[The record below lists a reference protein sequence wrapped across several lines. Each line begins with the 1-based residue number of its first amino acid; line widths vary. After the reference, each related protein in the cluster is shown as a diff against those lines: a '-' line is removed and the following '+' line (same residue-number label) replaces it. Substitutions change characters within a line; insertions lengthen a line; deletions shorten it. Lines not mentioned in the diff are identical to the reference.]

1 MTNTRSIHKATALV
15 ILGALLVSQRSF
27 PQPQDFPHKYVDYTI
42 ETKNAVQP
50 FAKVDAKAAGIDPAA
65 LERLVKRAEETHSD
79 ALVILKDGKLV
90 GDWRFGKPAE
100 PIEVMSVSKSVAS
113 LAVGNLLYKGKIR
126 SLDELVSTYLPE
138 WREGPKKAVTLRHL
152 LNHTSGLQANPNAQE
167 VYESKDIVKLAL
179 DAGLVKEPGTE
190 FFYNNKAVN
199 LLGAIVEKASGKKL
213 DEYMRDEV
221 FAPLGITRF
230 SWMRDAAGNPHVMAG
245 AKLDALDLAKLGQL
259 MLDGGVYQGRRIVS
273 AEWAREA
280 VTAAQSLNPTGG
292 LLWWVVPEWE
302 KRRFDDEL
310 FETWR
315 QGGADPAFLEKMETF
330 RGKELEMETF
340 LGEME
345 RIFGAGQGMPAYMM
359 NIRAKGLRGPKTLV
373 GPTLGFNANGYL
385 GQFIVALTGPRLVVV
400 RQIRQE
406 SFQSEADGFAEI
418 TKLARELAPKG

>member
-1 MTNTRSIHKATALV
+1 MKNQHPIRTATAVML
-15 ILGALLVSQRSF
+15 LGALLCV
-27 PQPQDFPHKYVDYTI
+27 QPGSTQPTDFPHKYADYTI
-42 ETKNAVQP
+42 EAQSAAQP
-50 FAKVDAKAAGIDPAA
+50 FPKVDAKAAGIDPAA

-79 ALVILKDGKLV
+79 SLVILKDGKLV
-90 GDWRFGKPAE
+90 GEWRFGKPAE
-100 PIEVMSVSKSVAS
+100 PIEAMSVTKSVAS
-113 LAVGNLLYKGKIR
+113 LAVGSLLHQGKLR
-126 SLDELVSTYLPE
+126 SLDEPASTFLPE
-138 WREGPKKAVTLRHL
+138 WKEGPKKAVTIRHL

-179 DAGLVKEPGTE
+179 DAGLAKEPGTE

-199 LLGAIVEKASGKKL
+199 LLGAVVEKAAGKKL

-221 FAPLGITRF
+221 FAPLGVTRF
-230 SWMRDAAGNPHVMAG
+230 SWMRDPAGNPHVMAG
-245 AKLDALDLAKLGQL
+245 VKLDALDMAKIGQL

-280 VTAAQSLNPTGG
+280 VTAAQSLNATGG

-310 FETWR
+310 FETWH
-315 QGGADPAFLEKMETF
+315 QGGVDPAFLEKMAPF
-330 RGKELEMETF
+330 RGRELEMEGF
-340 LGEME
+340 LAEME
-345 RIFGAGQGMPAYMM
+345 RIFGAGQGIPAYMT

-385 GQFIVALTGPRLVVV
+385 GQFILVLTGPRLVVV

-418 TKLARELAPKG
+418 VKLARELVPKG

>member
-1 MTNTRSIHKATALV
+1 M
-15 ILGALLVSQRSF
+15 ILGALLISQRAF
-27 PQPQDFPHKYVDYTI
+27 PQPTDFPHKYADYTI
-42 ETKNAVQP
+42 ESKGAAQP
-50 FAKVDAKAAGIDPAA
+50 FPKVDAKAAGIDPAA
-65 LERLVKRAEETHSD
+65 LERLLKRAEETHTD

-100 PIEVMSVSKSVAS
+100 PIEVMSVTKSVAS
-113 LAVGNLLYKGKIR
+113 LAIGNLLHQGKIR
-126 SLDELVSTYLPE
+126 SLDEPVSTYLPQ
-138 WREGPKKAVTLRHL
+138 WKEGPKKAVTLRHL

-179 DAGLVKEPGTE
+179 DAGLAKEPGTD

-199 LLGAIVEKASGKKL
+199 LLGAVVEKAAGKKL

-221 FAPLGITRF
+221 FAPLGIARF
-230 SWMRDAAGNPHVMAG
+230 SWMRDETGNPHVMAG
-245 AKLDALDLAKLGQL
+245 VKLDALDLAKLGQL

-315 QGGADPAFLEKMETF
+315 KGGVDPAFLEKMEPF
-330 RGKELEMETF
+330 RGKELETAEF
-340 LGEME
+340 FAEME
-345 RIFGAGQGMPAYMM
+345 RIFGAGQGLPAYMM
-359 NIRAKGLRGPKTLV
+359 NIRGKGLRGPKTLV

-385 GQFIVALTGPRLVVV
+385 GQFIVALTGPRLVVI

-406 SFQSEADGFAEI
+406 SFKSEADGFEDLV
-418 TKLARELAPKG
+418 KLARELTPKG